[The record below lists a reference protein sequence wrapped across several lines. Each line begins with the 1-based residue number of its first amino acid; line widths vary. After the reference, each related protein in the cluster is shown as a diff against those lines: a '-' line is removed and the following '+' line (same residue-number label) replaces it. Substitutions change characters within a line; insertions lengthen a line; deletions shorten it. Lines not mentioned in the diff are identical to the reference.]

1 MELLSLLSYFF
12 WSFSPVLITMKQI
25 NEKIEIENWNQALIT
40 RQSLRFVYEGWGR
53 RWRGG
58 WSELAIHL
66 TTGCRWMLSE
76 RSLRTVLPFRRRR
89 ATIKKKVREKDTID
103 VSVSRWIIVSLT
115 PMVKRDVLTWIIF
128 GDWSFF
134 ISTTD
139 LAKRRDYS

>member
-1 MELLSLLSYFF
+1 
-12 WSFSPVLITMKQI
+12 MKQI

-53 RWRGG
+53 RWGG
-58 WSELAIHL
+58 GGDQSWHSTLPQDVD
-66 TTGCRWMLSE
+66 GCYQSVVYEQFFLLGEDVR
-76 RSLRTVLPFRRRR
+76 
-89 ATIKKKVREKDTID
+89 TIKKKLEKMTVD

-115 PMVKRDVLTWIIF
+115 PMVKRDVLTSIIF
-128 GDWSFF
+128 GDWPFF